1 MDATSLRQ
9 ERDTYGNEKQ
19 TINGIL
25 GLRVA
30 KESQRGSFSLDCG
43 RRTPDHLTLLLE
55 PIVTLLGKV
64 GLNPI

>member
-25 GLRVA
+25 GA
-30 KESQRGSFSLDCG
+30 TSSQGVSTGFIL
-43 RRTPDHLTLLLE
+43 
-55 PIVTLLGKV
+55 V
-64 GLNPI
+64 GLRAQNS